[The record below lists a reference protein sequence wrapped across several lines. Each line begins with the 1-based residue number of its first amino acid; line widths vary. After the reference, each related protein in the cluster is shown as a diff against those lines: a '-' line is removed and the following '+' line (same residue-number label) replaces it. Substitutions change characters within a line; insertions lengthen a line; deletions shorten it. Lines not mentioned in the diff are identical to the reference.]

1 MERNEKESLNV
12 NNFGHYMLDFI
23 SDRVKISGQSNSDKW
38 SLLFQK
44 IEEWKKQYFISSE
57 LVEIFG
63 VNGWY
68 VDLEFSRFRHM
79 DLTVFQKQDYVTILL
94 LIDLLNSCDE
104 DAMEYKCI
112 ENTEFESYFHTGY
125 DYQTKE
131 CAVLS
136 NVEFCDELQRLNM
149 SR

>member
-1 MERNEKESLNV
+1 MEQNEKESFFV
-12 NNFGHYMLDFI
+12 DNFGHYLLNFI

-68 VDLEFSRFRHM
+68 VDLEFSRIRHL
-79 DLTVFQKQDYVTILL
+79 DFSVCQK
-94 LIDLLNSCDE
+94 
-104 DAMEYKCI
+104 
-112 ENTEFESYFHTGY
+112 
-125 DYQTKE
+125 
-131 CAVLS
+131 
-136 NVEFCDELQRLNM
+136 
-149 SR
+149 